1 MLLLTQAEFATRHGV
16 KAPAVS
22 AWKKKGLLVFAP
34 DPERGG
40 KLFVDAE
47 KSDLLVR
54 GTIDQTRGRPTAAS
68 VAAAEAGAPAA
79 PPSSHV
85 VRSSLK
91 DDYEAERI
99 LSRRIE
105 NQQKLGNLVQ
115 LAEYER
121 RAGDMGRLVRERTGG
136 IIRQVAERLAAE
148 SDPRVVI
155 SVLSDAFDVLFTQMA
170 DEIEAAASEERAAD
184 AALEVVARA
193 DAMDDED
200 EAEEAAA

>member
-1 MLLLTQAEFATRHGV
+1 MILLTQAEFGERHGV
-16 KAPAVS
+16 KPPAVS
-22 AWKKKGLLVFAP
+22 AWKRKGLLVFAA
-34 DPERGG
+34 DPARGG

-68 VAAAEAGAPAA
+68 VAAVETGQPSAPS
-79 PPSSHV
+79 PSVH
-85 VRSSLK
+85 RPSLK

-115 LAEYER
+115 LSEYER

-155 SVLSDAFDVLFTQMA
+155 SVLSDAFDILFTQMA

-184 AALEVVARA
+184 AALEVAA
-193 DAMDDED
+193 QAEAMDDED